1 MGCSSKDMC
10 TQQKM
15 CKNKQNGDPFAVG
28 SDNRMKGS
36 PRAEIRSTKSVFCDI
51 CQVYGGY
58 IRISL
63 VLALCPTHNVGLCDE
78 CGIVH
83 ISS

>member
-15 CKNKQNGDPFAVG
+15 CKNKQNGDRFAVG
-28 SDNRMKGS
+28 SDSRMKGS
-36 PRAEIRSTKSVFCDI
+36 PREEIRSAKSMFCYI

-58 IRISL
+58 KRISL
-63 VLALCPTHNVGLCDE
+63 VLALSPTHNVGLCDE

>member
-1 MGCSSKDMC
+1 M
-10 TQQKM
+10 
-15 CKNKQNGDPFAVG
+15 AIVLLWVRIVG
-28 SDNRMKGS
+28 RMKGS
-36 PRAEIRSTKSVFCDI
+36 PREEIRSTKSVFCDI

-58 IRISL
+58 KRISL
-63 VLALCPTHNVGLCDE
+63 VLALSPTHNVGLCDE